1 MAMSSEQTVRT
12 MLPHLL
18 DPGAIV
24 LIDGRSGS
32 GKTTLARRLIDAAR
46 EAGVAPRLVTL
57 DAMYQGW
64 DGLWAAAQAAAQ
76 ELVRPL
82 SRGEA
87 GHWQEYD
94 WHLGRV
100 IARHTVPPGPP
111 LLVEGVGALTPLSAA
126 AATYRVCLTAG
137 NEQRRERALTRDGE
151 TFRPHWDRWAAQEAE
166 HLRQHQPEQLADQVI
181 DTSGIR
187 GK

>member
-1 MAMSSEQTVRT
+1 MSSERAVRT

-24 LIDGRSGS
+24 LVDGRSGS
-32 GKTTLARRLIDAAR
+32 GKTTLARRLIGAAR
-46 EAGVAPRLVTL
+46 EAGAAPRLVAL

-76 ELVRPL
+76 DLVRPL

-94 WHLGRV
+94 WNLGRV
-100 IARHTVPPGPP
+100 IARHTVLPGPP

-126 AATYRVCLTAG
+126 AATYRVWLTAESG
-137 NEQRRERALTRDGE
+137 LRRERALTRDGE

-166 HLRQHQPEQLADQVI
+166 HLRRHQPERLADLVI
-181 DTSGIR
+181 DTSGLR
-187 GK
+187 GQ